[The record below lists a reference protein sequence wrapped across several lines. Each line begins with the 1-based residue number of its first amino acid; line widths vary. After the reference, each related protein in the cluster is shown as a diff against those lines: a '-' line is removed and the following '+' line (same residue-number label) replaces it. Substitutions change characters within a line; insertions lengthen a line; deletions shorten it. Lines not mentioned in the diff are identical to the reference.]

1 MKKREPSFPENL
13 PIETSHPELLKQQD
27 RSRIWKVEAHD
38 GEVRQAGVIKEV
50 IDLVPTEEAMRLDQ
64 ELYDF
69 IKKSPIGKFVADTQ
83 YFKVEPTAE
92 GTSRLFRFQKFI
104 EGKQIDQLTDRELYR
119 DRAVVEQ
126 LLEFIDGAIALLKE
140 AREQEMMTPDLRRAP
155 EDAPLRVQIGMLL
168 SDPRYSSNIM
178 VSERPDKN
186 GQRIFYIDA
195 APNTQERESK
205 FQNIYAREVV
215 SRMETGHL
223 LLWKKKVEKILK
235 YDLRGVRYEEGT
247 GLVIDEDVK
256 SPERKDN

>member
-50 IDLVPTEEAMRLDQ
+50 IDSVPTEEAMRLDQ

-119 DRAVVEQ
+119 DRAVEQ
-126 LLEFIDGAIALLKE
+126 LLEFIDGAISLPEGSPRTGDDDAGPPPGSGRCP
-140 AREQEMMTPDLRRAP
+140 APRA
-155 EDAPLRVQIGMLL
+155 DRQCF
-168 SDPRYSSNIM
+168 SHPRYSSNIM

-215 SRMETGHL
+215 SRMEMQTPPSL
-223 LLWKKKVEKILK
+223 E
-235 YDLRGVRYEEGT
+235 EEG
-247 GLVIDEDVK
+247 GKNIEI
-256 SPERKDN
+256 